1 MEYNRQWWV
10 LWRKMR
16 QGREMEI
23 TERALQRSTAREVSP
38 RAPEGDTHQH
48 HHLLVMLGSRFRN
61 V

>member
-1 MEYNRQWWV
+1 MEYIRQWWV

-16 QGREMEI
+16 QGREIEI
-23 TERALQRSTAREVSP
+23 TERALQCSTAREVSP

-48 HHLLVMLGSRFRN
+48 CLLVMLGSHLRN